1 MKRFA
6 PTFVLILFLFP
17 PDRLPA
23 YDRRAWMSYPNMNH
37 VTSLAEGD
45 GEIYVGTT
53 GGIRRY
59 DRFGERWLPPL
70 TTLDGLPDNR
80 VQRLFFDPDT
90 GDLWFTTP
98 AGTGRWMSRLEVL
111 SLAGL
116 PPDGLNRAR
125 PSADIPPVFAPF
137 GYYLQNG
144 RILGPHQNYDITDV
158 LIDSW
163 RILWVGTWGLGVG
176 RADLRNE
183 QLHFH
188 PFGPLDGNVTAI
200 ARDDDAIWFG
210 GEDSFQARA
219 QGITRYRPA
228 SGAWEYFDP
237 DRTVGLEDAQ
247 VSAILPDTA
256 DVWFGTP
263 SGIARY
269 NRVNGRWV
277 TYLSSRLRLGRVTAL
292 ARDGHR
298 LWVGAEDGLAVL
310 DLPVDELRRVEG
322 SERVFVF
329 DLHTGREFVWAA
341 TDHGLF
347 RCAHQRPTWVAVG
360 GADGLTANAILGV
373 STFGGNVWAAA
384 ETPPAL
390 VHLAPSDSTWRRFPL
405 PELSGNR
412 RVAIAADGA
421 RVWVGTAQGAS
432 RLNVARELWARYT
445 QSDGLLHDRVQA
457 VLLDGESVW
466 FGTAGGVSQFHWQMD
481 FFERD

>member
-6 PTFVLILFLFP
+6 LAFILILFLLP
-17 PDRLPA
+17 SDRLPA
-23 YDRRAWMSYPNMNH
+23 YDRRAWTSYPNMNY

-116 PPDGLNRAR
+116 PPDGLNRPR
-125 PSADIPPVFAPF
+125 PSAAIPPVFAPF
-137 GYYLQNG
+137 GYYLKNG
-144 RILGPHQNYDITDV
+144 RILGPHQNYNITDA

-163 RILWVGTWGLGVG
+163 RILWIGTWGLGVG

-183 QLHFH
+183 QLRFH
-188 PFGPLDGNVTAI
+188 PFGPLDENVTAI
-200 ARDDDAIWFG
+200 ARDGDAVWFG
-210 GEDSFQARA
+210 GGDTFQARA

-228 SGAWEYFDP
+228 SGEWDYFDP

-247 VSAILPDTA
+247 VSVILPDTA

-263 SGIARY
+263 SGVARY
-269 NRVNGRWV
+269 TRASERWV
-277 TYLSSRLRLGRVTAL
+277 TYLSSRLRLGRITAL

-310 DLPVDELRRVEG
+310 DLPVDEFRRVDG

-329 DLHTGREFVWAA
+329 DLHTGLEFVWAA

-347 RCAHQRPTWVAVG
+347 RCVRQQPTWAAVS
-360 GADGLTANAILGV
+360 GADGLTEKVILGV
-373 STFGGNVWAAA
+373 STFGGNVWAAV

-390 VHLAPSDSTWRRFPL
+390 VHMAPSDSTWRRFPL
-405 PELSGNR
+405 PELGGNR
-412 RVAIAADGA
+412 RVAIAADSA
-421 RVWVGTAQGAS
+421 RVWVGTVQGVS
-432 RLNVARELWARYT
+432 RLNVARELWERYT